1 MSDMSMFSSLETLIL
16 TENQLNGRILN
27 HMNVSYNNLTGT
39 TANLAISFSVG
50 CRVILASNQSEG
62 SIPPFLQSATS
73 LDLSKNKVLEGLEF
87 LAQRINYQCSFL
99 VVGVIS
105 KH

>member
-1 MSDMSMFSSLETLIL
+1 MSMFSSLETLIL

-39 TANLAISFSVG
+39 IANLAISFSVG

-62 SIPPFLQSATS
+62 SIPPFLQSATSLTS

>member
-1 MSDMSMFSSLETLIL
+1 MSMFSSLETLIL

-39 TANLAISFSVG
+39 IANLAISFSVG